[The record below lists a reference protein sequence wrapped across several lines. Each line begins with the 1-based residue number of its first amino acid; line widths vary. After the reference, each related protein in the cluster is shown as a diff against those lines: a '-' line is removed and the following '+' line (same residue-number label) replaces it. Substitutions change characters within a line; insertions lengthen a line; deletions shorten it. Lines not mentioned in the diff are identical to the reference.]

1 MRDIPLVNKTIKKCR
16 KVITIKIRLLG
27 REEFVMSGA
36 KGRDSGVAKFHCY
49 KVVHLIVHYIIG
61 LFYKVSI
68 CVSSVKK
75 EKENY
80 ISQFILS
87 PF

>member
-36 KGRDSGVAKFHCY
+36 KGRDSGVAKFHCFTR
-49 KVVHLIVHYIIG
+49 VVVTRL
-61 LFYKVSI
+61 
-68 CVSSVKK
+68 
-75 EKENY
+75 
-80 ISQFILS
+80 FILY
-87 PF
+87 FITL